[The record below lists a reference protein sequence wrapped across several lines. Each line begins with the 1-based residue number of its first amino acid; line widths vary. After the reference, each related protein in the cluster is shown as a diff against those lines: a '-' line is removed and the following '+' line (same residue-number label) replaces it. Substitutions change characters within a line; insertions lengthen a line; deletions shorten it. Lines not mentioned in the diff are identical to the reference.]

1 MAGRA
6 AIQGGLP
13 VVAFVMPLAFQLWQF
28 VSGAGAAAAA
38 EAEQR
43 KKEAAE
49 KRKASGKEGKEEE
62 GETPGEV
69 VSDSMGAMQW
79 AIVVLF
85 AALYGPQPPHTL
97 RPTFKL
103 RKRIRAQP
111 SICRPQLPTLPTST
125 TLRRRSGRRRASS
138 SRTRRPPS
146 STGWACSPR

>member
-49 KRKASGKEGKEEE
+49 KRKASGKEGKEGEEE
-62 GETPGEV
+62 GEAPGEV

-85 AALYGPQPPHTL
+85 AALYGPLPPP
-97 RPTFKL
+97 RASPTH
-103 RKRIRAQP
+103 P
-111 SICRPQLPTLPTST
+111 HNPPSVSICASAFELSLPCVIRSF
-125 TLRRRSGRRRASS
+125 LRGGSVLRCAAAWCGGG
-138 SRTRRPPS
+138 P
-146 STGWACSPR
+146 GH

>member
-38 EAEQR
+38 DAEQR

-49 KRKASGKEGKEEE
+49 KRRASGKEGEGEE
-62 GETPGEV
+62 GEAPGEV

-85 AALYGPQPPHTL
+85 AALYGPLPPPPAS
-97 RPTFKL
+97 PTH
-103 RKRIRAQP
+103 P
-111 SICRPQLPTLPTST
+111 HNPPSVSICASAFELSLPCVIRSF
-125 TLRRRSGRRRASS
+125 LRGGSVLRCAAAWCGGG
-138 SRTRRPPS
+138 P
-146 STGWACSPR
+146 GH

>member
-62 GETPGEV
+62 GEGETPGEV

-85 AALYGPQPPHTL
+85 AALYGPQPTHTL
-97 RPTFKL
+97 HPTFKL
-103 RKRIRAQP
+103 RKRI
-111 SICRPQLPTLPTST
+111 
-125 TLRRRSGRRRASS
+125 
-138 SRTRRPPS
+138 
-146 STGWACSPR
+146 